1 MNAKEAKEVARDYL
15 IDLFADEEVMNIG
28 LEEVVHHRDAQEW
41 RITYGFVRAW
51 DNQGQMGIKM
61 GLPAPRSYKV
71 VSIDDSSGKVIS
83 LKDRLMREWDD

>member
-28 LEEVVHHRDAQEW
+28 LEEVVHHQDAQEW

-51 DNQGQMGIKM
+51 DKQGQMGIKM
-61 GLPAPRSYKV
+61 GLPVPRSYKV